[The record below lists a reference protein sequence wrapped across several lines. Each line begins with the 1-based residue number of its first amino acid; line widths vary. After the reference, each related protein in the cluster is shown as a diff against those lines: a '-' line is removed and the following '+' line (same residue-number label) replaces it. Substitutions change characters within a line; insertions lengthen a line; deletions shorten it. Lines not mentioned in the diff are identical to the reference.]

1 MKTVYETIESKGTEV
16 ALIII
21 REALRQIADWK
32 VAKISGYA
40 LRASKSGE
48 MLYQIGGGK
57 ILPKGIR
64 TRLLNGL
71 LSFIIGGNIDSGLS
85 DIVKSST
92 STLSAVASVDSSRAV
107 ALDAA
112 KGILGST
119 AKAGLMCALID
130 GVIGS
135 VEAGYMVS
143 KGRMNKRDAFRH
155 AIKEASSGAIS
166 GAAGIGAVGII
177 TALSPIPVVG
187 QIAVLTGVSIGV
199 KRLWNKRRV

>member
-1 MKTVYETIESKGTEV
+1 MKTVDEAVESKGTGATLVILREV
-16 ALIII
+16 
-21 REALRQIADWK
+21 LRQIADWK

-40 LRASKSGE
+40 MRAGKSGE
-48 MLYQIGGGK
+48 MIYQVGGSR
-57 ILPKGIR
+57 ILPRGIR
-64 TRLLNGL
+64 AGILNKLLG
-71 LSFIIGGNIDSGLS
+71 FIIGSDIDSGLS
-85 DIVKSST
+85 NTMKRST
-92 STLSAVASVDSSRAV
+92 STLPVLVSVDSSRAV
-107 ALDAA
+107 VLDAA
-112 KGILGST
+112 KGILKST

-155 AIKEASSGAIS
+155 AIKEASGGAIS

-177 TALSPIPVVG
+177 TALSPIPVAG

-199 KRLWNKRRV
+199 KRLWNKRQV